1 MKQVL
6 KDYENFVNSQDI
18 KQDADLKST
27 EITVLPEK
35 KEEKDYLRLIAA
47 QNESA
52 RRLKIK
58 SVVNEISDE
67 YKSKVKY
74 AIISGVCFTGVA
86 VATYFSGVD
95 AEQALKTEIEALNSF
110 DALKDYLATFTPAM
124 WGTLIAFASCEAKFI
139 MHNKKYKKAT
149 REFYDMLD
157 NQPVDYQDVVKSQA
171 KSR

>member
-1 MKQVL
+1 MKSLLIITLKQVL

-86 VATYFSGVD
+86 AMAATMGR
-95 AEQALKTEIEALNSF
+95 
-110 DALKDYLATFTPAM
+110 
-124 WGTLIAFASCEAKFI
+124 IAFFI
-139 MHNKKYKKAT
+139 VIG
-149 REFYDMLD
+149 F
-157 NQPVDYQDVVKSQA
+157 
-171 KSR
+171 